1 MALGVPDSSRGS
13 RDVRA
18 PPKKPKPKG
27 RSPHQ
32 HEPESGGR
40 GDGHCAPCAPV
51 YSAGVFAGG
60 IGVLAPCPVR
70 PANNMETGV
79 CESGWEPIGSDM
91 RWGEPDYASCAAA
104 ARALGL
110 PMPPDNPTGPPW
122 ANGRDDKYLPAGPR
136 VHSGAAARPA
146 GGNLRAQQGRG
157 QGHGQ
162 VRGAD
167 LPRGRQSGPLGHPG
181 LASSREQLEG
191 RAPAATPGPGRRQHH
206 RHVRWLRRSRWRPR

>member
-110 PMPPDNPTGPPW
+110 PMPPDNPTCPPW
-122 ANGRDDKYLPAGPR
+122 ANGRDEKYLPAGPR
-136 VHSGAAARPA
+136 VQRCCSTAGRWQSSGSTRPGPRSRSGTR
-146 GGNLRAQQGRG
+146 GGPT
-157 QGHGQ
+157 
-162 VRGAD
+162 
-167 LPRGRQSGPLGHPG
+167 PRSPIR
-181 LASSREQLEG
+181 
-191 RAPAATPGPGRRQHH
+191 TPGT
-206 RHVRWLRRSRWRPR
+206 SRPRL